1 MTALIW
7 ASCYGHAAVAEALL
21 QKGADPHATDKV
33 SDYRAAAGVADKI
46 LLMSVGRENSSYVGS
61 F

>member
-1 MTALIW
+1 MLMIA
-7 ASCYGHAAVAEALL
+7 AEKGHKAMVKLL
-21 QKGADPHATDKV
+21 QQKGADPHATDKV